1 LSSNQPTIE
10 IRINILKYV
19 ALPHEKWFD
28 MSLSEEEIKNAVRQ
42 RYSRLATLNEPCCR
56 NETEES
62 CCSSSSTTGA
72 DVPTEALGVVASCGS
87 PLAHVQ
93 ILEGETVLDLGS
105 GGGVDVFRASKLV
118 GEKGKVIGL
127 DATPEMIF
135 RARDT
140 AKKHD
145 YKNVEFRLSE
155 IEHMPI
161 ESNTV
166 DLVISN
172 CVLNLVP
179 DKESAFREIHRV
191 LKPGG
196 QISVSD
202 MVATREGR
210 KVINP
215 DEWAACIAGAV
226 TVDEYR
232 AILEKTGFKD
242 IKASDES
249 HPINQEM
256 ESKGLHV
263 KSMIWK
269 AKKPS

>member
-1 LSSNQPTIE
+1 
-10 IRINILKYV
+10 
-19 ALPHEKWFD
+19 
-28 MSLSEEEIKNAVRQ
+28 MGLSEEEIKNAVRE
-42 RYSRLATLNEPCCR
+42 RYSRLARMDGSCCES
-56 NETEES
+56 ETEES
-62 CCSSSSTTGA
+62 CCSSDSTSEP
-72 DVPTEALGVVASCGS
+72 DIPPEALNVVASCGS
-87 PLAHVQ
+87 PLAHAQ
-93 ILEGETVLDLGS
+93 IREGETVLDLGS

-118 GEKGKVIGL
+118 GEGGKVIGL

-135 RARDT
+135 RARET

-145 YKNVEFRLSE
+145 YKNVEFRLGE

-202 MVATREGR
+202 MVATQESP
-210 KVINP
+210 KVIKP

-226 TVDEYR
+226 TIDEYKG
-232 AILEKTGFKD
+232 ILEKTGFKD

-249 HPINQEM
+249 HPVNEEM
-256 ESKGLHV
+256 ESKGLHI
-263 KSMIWK
+263 KSMTWK
-269 AKKPS
+269 ATKPS

>member
-1 LSSNQPTIE
+1 
-10 IRINILKYV
+10 
-19 ALPHEKWFD
+19 

-42 RYSRLATLNEPCCR
+42 RYSRLAVLNEPCCG
-56 NETEES
+56 NETEKNR
-62 CCSSSSTTGA
+62 CSSASTTDA
-72 DVPTEALGVVASCGS
+72 DLPTEALSVVASCGS

-93 ILEGETVLDLGS
+93 VREGEIVLDLGS

-135 RARDT
+135 RARET

-145 YKNVEFRLSE
+145 YRNVEFRLGE

-161 ESNTV
+161 ESNSV

-179 DKESAFREIHRV
+179 DKKLAFNEIYRV
-191 LKPGG
+191 LKPRGS
-196 QISVSD
+196 ICVSD
-202 MVATREGR
+202 MVATRETK

-215 DEWAACIAGAV
+215 EEWAACIAGAV
-226 TVDEYR
+226 TFNEYR
-232 AILEKTGFKD
+232 SILEKAGFVN
-242 IKASDES
+242 IEGSDES

-256 ESKGLHV
+256 TMKGLDV
-263 KSMIWK
+263 KSVTWK
-269 AKKPS
+269 ATKPD